1 MVAPLLRPPGRTK
14 ARRQGAL
21 RGMAGLHNGSPTRPR
36 AACWKAILVSP
47 SGAVGLF
54 VYAIIAASQLKMQ
67 QRLESEA
74 PERLQLRT
82 LGYPWLTWV
91 TLVLTLGVVA
101 SILFV
106 DADARSQPYLR
117 LISLA
122 AILGLYFIV
131 DRRSGSV

>member
-1 MVAPLLRPPGRTK
+1 M
-14 ARRQGAL
+14 
-21 RGMAGLHNGSPTRPR
+21 
-36 AACWKAILVSP
+36 SP

-106 DADARSQPYLR
+106 DADARSQLYLS

-131 DRRSGSV
+131 DRRSGSVPRKTRQ